1 MHGDMPMKLS
11 QLVGARQHLLRC
23 AHLANL
29 GFAYRLLEDYAT
41 RIERA
46 RMTGLVNLKSPEA
59 GEETCWA
66 ELTAVEGHQSIIEE
80 HFTDEDLM
88 DLADA
93 VAYMTDCDAV
103 DVTFRLE
110 HFTEVFLV
118 PLRSVLDEAG
128 IDMDSERPAINQD
141 TPGGLA

>member
-11 QLVGARQHLLRC
+11 QLVSARQHLLRC

-29 GFAYRLLEDYAT
+29 AYAYQLLEDYAV

-46 RMTGLVNLKSPEA
+46 RLTGLVSLRSPESNEDA
-59 GEETCWA
+59 CWA
-66 ELTAVEGHQSIIEE
+66 SLTALEGHQSLIEE

-93 VAYMTDCDAV
+93 VAYITDCDAV
-103 DVTFRLE
+103 SVNFRIE
-110 HFTEVFLV
+110 EFDEVFLV
-118 PLRSVLDEAG
+118 PLRSVLEEAG
-128 IDMDSERPAINQD
+128 ISTEIEHPALNQD
-141 TPGGLA
+141 MPGDFA

>member
-1 MHGDMPMKLS
+1 MKLS

-29 GFAYRLLEDYAT
+29 SFAYRLLEEYAT

-46 RMTGLVNLKSPEA
+46 RITGLVNLKSPEA
-59 GEETCWA
+59 DDETCWA
-66 ELTAVEGHQSIIEE
+66 ELTALEGHQSLIEE

-103 DVTFRLE
+103 DVTFRIE
-110 HFTEVFLV
+110 HFADVFLV
-118 PLRSVLDEAG
+118 PLRSVLDDAG
-128 IDMDSERPAINQD
+128 IDLDCERPTISQD
-141 TPGGLA
+141 TPRSGTS

>member
-1 MHGDMPMKLS
+1 MKLS

-29 GFAYRLLEDYAT
+29 GFAHRLLEDYAN

-46 RMTGLVNLKSPEA
+46 RITGLVNLKSPEA

-66 ELTAVEGHQSIIEE
+66 ELTALEGNQSLIEE

-88 DLADA
+88 DLADT

-103 DVTFRLE
+103 DVSFRIE
-110 HFTEVFLV
+110 QFSEVFLV
-118 PLRSVLDEAG
+118 PLRSVLEEAG
-128 IDMDSERPAINQD
+128 VELDAEHPAINQD
-141 TPGGLA
+141 SPRG